1 MAVVSGGTNGIGR
14 AITVTLARVGWHVVA
29 FGPDAP
35 QPGSTAADGVAGTRA
50 ALDKAGLD
58 ALVLDADVTS
68 DADRRRV
75 LDAALARTGHL
86 DGLVNNAA
94 IRPRGAFPQAT
105 EADLRAA
112 FEVDVVGLFCLSQL
126 CLDALVASGR
136 GAIVNVGSAAGWGR
150 PGLAAYGAAKG
161 AVHALS
167 QSMAYDLAPL
177 GVRVNTLVPGRVRTG
192 MVEDQFGDSLDA
204 SRFPTTPGD
213 AAEAVCYLLSER
225 ASSVNGALLN
235 VGGFH
240 LQGG

>member
-1 MAVVSGGTNGIGR
+1 MSGGTNGIGR
-14 AITVTLARVGWHVVA
+14 AIAVALARAGWRVVA

-35 QPGSTAADGVAGTRA
+35 QVGSTAADGVAGTRA
-50 ALDKAGLD
+50 ELAAADVD

-68 DADRRRV
+68 DADRRGV
-75 LDAALARTGHL
+75 LDVALEFTGHL

-94 IRPRGAFPQAT
+94 IRPRGRFGEAT

-136 GAIVNVGSAAGWGR
+136 GAIVNLGSAAGWGR

-177 GVRVNTLVPGRVRTG
+177 GVRVNTVVPGRVRTG
-192 MVEDQFGDSLDA
+192 MVEDQFPEGLDR
-204 SRFPTTPGD
+204 SRFPTRPGEVAD
-213 AAEAVCYLLSER
+213 AVAYLLSAN
-225 ASSVNGALLN
+225 ASAVNGALLN